1 MRRPGMW
8 VALSAMALGLVLFGA
23 AGCGSSSGGGASN
36 VSTSQA
42 NGPGNTPHINGGVMK
57 AAWHGGI
64 DFIDPALAYYQESW
78 QVEYATCVNLLGYPD
93 KPAPEGYQL
102 VPEAASSMP
111 TVSPDGLTVTFTVPA
126 GKYKFNTGEPVTAQT
141 FADALLRDLNPKQ
154 VSPFVSFVGESIQ
167 GASGWNGKGSI
178 PGVVVQGDQLIL
190 HLTKPNG
197 TIEAEMATPF
207 MCAIPHNTPIN
218 SKGVTSI
225 AGAGPYYIASYTP
238 NQSLVLK
245 RNLNYTGPRPHVLDE
260 IDFGQFSIDQ
270 NQGLLSTKSGAIDYC
285 PDCVTAAQSLPL
297 SQQFGEGSAAAQ
309 AGKQSFFISPEIE
322 VNYYAL
328 NTANPALGNP
338 LVRQAINY
346 AIDRTGMT
354 KQLGYK
360 AGIPTDKYLPP
371 QVPGASS
378 EKAVYPLTPDLTKAQ
393 ALMAQAKS
401 AGVTTPINVLVYSTQ
416 GCQSCTN
423 RMALLTQELKPLGI
437 VVSVKY
443 FQRSVQFQ
451 EEGVKGTKNDIA
463 DEGWLA
469 DFPDP
474 YDFLNILLS
483 GKSILPKNGDNF
495 AYFNDPSFNSQLDQA
510 ATKVG
515 SDRASTYGSIATAM
529 KTDQAP
535 WAAWSNQTNYDF
547 FSSRMGCQLWEPS
560 YGMDLAQLCIRKP

>member
-36 VSTSQA
+36 VSTSEATGQL
-42 NGPGNTPHINGGVMK
+42 PPHLNGGVMK

-111 TVSPDGLTVTFTVPA
+111 TVSSDGLTVTFTVPA
-126 GKYKFNTGEPVTAQT
+126 GKFKFNTGEPVTAQT

-154 VSPFVSFVGESIQ
+154 VSPFVSFVGDSIQ
-167 GASGWNGKGSI
+167 GATGWNGKGSI
-178 PGVVVQGDQLIL
+178 PGVAVQGDQLIL

-207 MCAIPHNTPIN
+207 MCAIPHDTPIN

-245 RNLNYTGPRPHVLDE
+245 KNPNYTGSRPHILDE
-260 IDFGQFSIDQ
+260 IDYGQFSIDQ

-451 EEGVKGTKNDIA
+451 EEGVKGTPNDIA

-495 AYFNDPSFNSQLDQA
+495 AYFNDSSFNSQLDAA
-510 ATKVG
+510 ATQVG
-515 SDRASTYGSIATAM
+515 SDRSTTYGNIATAM

-547 FSSRMGCQLWEPS
+547 FSSRIGCQLWEPS

>member
-245 RNLNYTGPRPHVLDE
+245 RNPNYTGPRPHVLDE

-309 AGKQSFFISPEIE
+309 AGKQTFFISPEIE

-328 NTANPALGNP
+328 NTANKALGNP

>member
-141 FADALLRDLNPKQ
+141 FADALLRDLNPKE

-309 AGKQSFFISPEIE
+309 AGKQTFFISPEIE

-328 NTANPALGNP
+328 NTANKALGNP

>member
-245 RNLNYTGPRPHVLDE
+245 RNPNYTGPRPHVLDE

-309 AGKQSFFISPEIE
+309 AGKQTFFISPEIE

-328 NTANPALGNP
+328 NTANKALGNP

-437 VVSVKY
+437 VVKVKY

-451 EEGVKGTKNDIA
+451 EEGVKGTPNDIA

-495 AYFNDPSFNSQLDQA
+495 AYFNDTSFNDQLDQA

>member
-1 MRRPGMW
+1 MW
-8 VALSAMALGLVLFGA
+8 VALSAMTLGLVLFGA
-23 AGCGSSSGGGASN
+23 AGCGSSSGGSASN

-42 NGPGNTPHINGGVMK
+42 TGPANTPHVNGGVMK

-111 TVSPDGLTVTFTVPA
+111 TVSSDGLTVTFTVPA
-126 GKYKFNTGEPVTAQT
+126 GKFKFNTGEPVTAQT

-178 PGVVVQGDQLIL
+178 PGVAVQGDQLIL

-207 MCAIPHNTPIN
+207 MCAIPHATPIN

-245 RNLNYTGPRPHVLDE
+245 KNPNYTGTRPHILDE
-260 IDFGQFSIDQ
+260 IDYGQFSIDQ

-309 AGKQSFFISPEIE
+309 ANKQSFFISPEIE

-328 NTANPALGNP
+328 NTANKALGNP

-371 QVPGASS
+371 QVPGAST

-393 ALMAQAKS
+393 SLMTQAKA
-401 AGVTTPINVLVYSTQ
+401 AGVTTPIDVLVYSTQ

-423 RMALLTQELKPLGI
+423 RMALMTQELKPLGI
-437 VVSVKY
+437 NVKVKY

-451 EEGVKGTKNDIA
+451 EEGVKGTPNDIA

-495 AYFNDPSFNSQLDQA
+495 AYFNDSSFNSQLDAA
-510 ATKVG
+510 ATQVG
-515 SDRASTYGSIATAM
+515 SDRSTTYGNIATAM

-547 FSSRMGCQLWEPS
+547 FSSRIGCQLWEPS
-560 YGMDLAQLCIRKP
+560 YGMDLAQLCIRKG

>member
-1 MRRPGMW
+1 MRRPGLW
-8 VALSAMALGLVLFGA
+8 IALGALTLGVVLFGA
-23 AGCGSSSGGGASN
+23 SGCGSSSSSGEASGVSTGASVN
-36 VSTSQA
+36 ET
-42 NGPGNTPHINGGVMK
+42 GKPGGTIK

-78 QVEYATCVNLLGYPD
+78 QIEYATCVNLLGYPD

-102 VPEAASSMP
+102 QPEAASAMP
-111 TVSPDGLTVTFTVPA
+111 TISSDGLTVTFTVPP

-154 VSPFVSFVGESIQ
+154 VSPFVSFVGSSIE
-167 GASGWNGKGSI
+167 GADGWDGKGSI
-178 PGVVVQGDQLIL
+178 PGVEVNGDQLIL

-207 MCAIPHNTPIN
+207 MCAIPHDLPI
-218 SKGVTSI
+218 SPKGVTEI
-225 AGAGPYYIASYTP
+225 AGAGPYYIASYKP
-238 NQSLVLK
+238 NESLVVK
-245 RNLNYTGPRPHVLDE
+245 KNPNYTGPRPHLIDE
-260 IDFGQFSIDQ
+260 IDFGQFAIDQ
-270 NQGLLSTKSGAIDYC
+270 NQGILETKNGQLDWC

-297 SQQFGEGSAAAQ
+297 SQQYGDGSPAAQ
-309 AGKQSFFISPEIE
+309 AGKQQMFISPQIEI
-322 VNYYAL
+322 NYYAL
-328 NTANPALGNP
+328 NTANPALSNP

-371 QVPGASS
+371 QVPGASI
-378 EKAVYPLTPDLTKAQ
+378 EKAVYPLTPDLSKAQ
-393 ALMAQAKS
+393 DLMNQAK
-401 AGVTTPINVLVYSTQ
+401 AQGVKTPINVLVYSTQ
-416 GCQSCTN
+416 GVQSATN

-437 VVSVKY
+437 NVKVKY
-443 FQRSVQFQ
+443 YQRAVQFQ
-451 EEGVKGTKNDIA
+451 EEGVKGTPNDIA

-474 YDFLNILLS
+474 YDFLNILLH
-483 GKSILPKNGDNF
+483 GDSILPKNGDNF
-495 AYFNDPSFNSQLDQA
+495 AYFDNKSYNDQMDEA
-510 ATKVG
+510 ATKTG
-515 SDRASTYGSIATAM
+515 SERAQAYGDIATSM

-547 FSSRMGCQLWEPS
+547 FSSRIGCQLWEPA
-560 YGMDLAQLCIRKP
+560 YGMDIAALCVR

>member
-8 VALSAMALGLVLFGA
+8 VALSAMTLGLVLFGA
-23 AGCGSSSGGGASN
+23 AGCGSSSSSNASN
-36 VSTSQA
+36 VSSSQA
-42 NGPGNTPHINGGVMK
+42 TGALPPHLNGGIMK

-111 TVSPDGLTVTFTVPA
+111 TVSSDGLTVTFTVPP
-126 GKYKFNTGEPVTAQT
+126 GKFKFNTGEQVTAQT
-141 FADALLRDLNPKQ
+141 FADALMRDLNPKQ

-178 PGVVVQGDQLIL
+178 PGVTVQGDQLIL

-207 MCAIPHNTPIN
+207 MCAIPHATPIN

-245 RNLNYTGPRPHVLDE
+245 KNPNYTGTRPHILDE
-260 IDFGQFSIDQ
+260 IDYGQFSIDQ

-328 NTANPALGNP
+328 NTANKALGNP

-371 QVPGASS
+371 QVPGAST

-393 ALMAQAKS
+393 SLMTQAKA
-401 AGVTTPINVLVYSTQ
+401 AGVTTPIDVLVYSTQ

-423 RMALLTQELKPLGI
+423 RMALMTQELKPLGI
-437 VVSVKY
+437 NVKVKY

-451 EEGVKGTKNDIA
+451 EEGVKGTPNDIA

-495 AYFNDPSFNSQLDQA
+495 AYFNDPSFNSQLDAA
-510 ATKVG
+510 ATQVG
-515 SDRASTYGSIATAM
+515 SDRSTTYGNIATAM

-547 FSSRMGCQLWEPS
+547 FSSRIGCQLWEPS